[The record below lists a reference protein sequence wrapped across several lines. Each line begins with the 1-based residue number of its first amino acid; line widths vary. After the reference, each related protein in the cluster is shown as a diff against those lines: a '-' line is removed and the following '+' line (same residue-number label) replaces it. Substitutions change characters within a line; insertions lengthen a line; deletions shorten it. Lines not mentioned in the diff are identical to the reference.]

1 MSDQEEGVNPTPTES
16 GPSDPDDRRVG
27 GTLSSGPMN
36 SSTRDDSGVEHNDM
50 LGLPTTT
57 TVTASLNKN
66 DESAPSVEAFGEVP
80 PPVAV
85 GNDAKEAHRL
95 AVSPTHDAN
104 VVADG
109 ADAAMPP
116 TPLPT
121 VPSPS
126 GRPVSTPTPTT
137 SRPSAETTN
146 VGAQILK
153 NRFLSL
159 KERANQNAQT
169 LWAMN
174 SPALSENAKAVQER
188 AGLLWKT
195 ASSTAPTVVAGFR
208 MPPAPPGLFST
219 MTTTTTPQQQQQ
231 PKEKGPDQGPS
242 RSNAHSDPSR
252 PTEPG
257 TELQPRQLSLDDH
270 NDDNDDD
277 DTAVRDDKS
286 KGSNE
291 AATDALKS
299 TAGTPDGDD
308 DTSSMGGA
316 SDVASLLLTGRA
328 LTRASLVASV
338 AFESSVAT
346 FRGRYNAAAAA
357 SAATPTSA
365 STPTRSGATT
375 RSEDETV
382 TDSRP
387 LPESQIEI
395 ILKSRVGQYMQEI
408 LDKLEPHE
416 FAMLLGRGMLG
427 VNLKQCYLKNHGV
440 FIDFMVPGGQ
450 AANSGVIRSGDLP
463 VRLGEIDL
471 RKGTILDMPAQISQ
485 ARRPAVLTLATGS
498 TVSLERLNYVDVAV
512 AMMHRARAYYTKRG
526 TLSNLPSATS
536 PPRGDGSR
544 VSTATPS
551 ADSDIKSVSD
561 VTVPPAD
568 TIDCFITPPPPTLD
582 IRQDFLEEVPLR

>member
-1 MSDQEEGVNPTPTES
+1 MSQEEGMNPTLTGSSSSPS
-16 GPSDPDDRRVG
+16 GGNENSLEDS
-27 GTLSSGPMN
+27 GTLSSA
-36 SSTRDDSGVEHNDM
+36 
-50 LGLPTTT
+50 PTTNNNISSPREDGVVENDDEKIMDLT
-57 TVTASLNKN
+57 TTACTPVAMTSNN
-66 DESAPSVEAFGEVP
+66 NNNNTQEEAFGSGPTPVTADRPSTAASP
-80 PPVAV
+80 PPHVT
-85 GNDAKEAHRL
+85 
-95 AVSPTHDAN
+95 SP
-104 VVADG
+104 
-109 ADAAMPP
+109 
-116 TPLPT
+116 L
-121 VPSPS
+121 S
-126 GRPVSTPTPTT
+126 GRPASTTGTT
-137 SRPSAETTN
+137 TASADSTN
-146 VGAQILK
+146 LGAQLLK

-219 MTTTTTPQQQQQ
+219 LATPTT
-231 PKEKGPDQGPS
+231 EKAPS
-242 RSNAHSDPSR
+242 GISPHAPTDGSR
-252 PTEPG
+252 PLEQAA
-257 TELQPRQLSLDDH
+257 ELHPRQLSLEDHDHPITAPKDDEGE
-270 NDDNDDD
+270 NTDE
-277 DTAVRDDKS
+277 AVTS
-286 KGSNE
+286 
-291 AATDALKS
+291 ATKS
-299 TAGTPDGDD
+299 TAGFEGDD

-316 SDVASLLLTGRA
+316 SDVASNLLTGRA

-357 SAATPTSA
+357 AAAAGAPTTPSA
-365 STPTRSGATT
+365 STPTRSGST

-463 VRLGEIDL
+463 VRLGDIDL
-471 RKGTILDMPAQISQ
+471 RKGTILDIPAQISQ

-498 TVSLERLNYVDVAV
+498 TVSLERMNYVDVAV

-536 PPRGDGSR
+536 PPRGDSSR
-544 VSTATPS
+544 IAPAATD
-551 ADSDIKSVSD
+551 DSDIKSVSD
-561 VTVPPAD
+561 VTVPSAD
-568 TIDCFITPPPPTLD
+568 TIDGFLTPPAPTLD
-582 IRQDFLEEVPLR
+582 IRQAFLEEVPLRYVLLVTRLSVPVGRHHEHLTLWNSSF